1 MRRLARNGF
10 YASTIISGSY
20 SNYSTRRPIE
30 FGTIDRTARGDLNG
44 GSVGTFLKAGYD
56 LKVGGFTFGPV
67 VSGQYTYLGV
77 APFTES
83 GADSLNLRVRQ
94 QNLNSLQFNVG
105 GRLACTWSLADGKIL
120 LIPQARMFWNHE
132 FLQNSTSIW
141 SSLDGG
147 AGPGFEYRTINPRET
162 PSLRRGPDHST
173 RTQLEC
179 ERLLQHRFR
188 KRHLQYTNRVGK
200 RGLPLVE
207 PFLKGVKTSSG
218 TTREF
223 RLRRSSPKAHAGTRD
238 GYLLKRCPP
247 ENTRFLKRANRF
259 ES

>member
-1 MRRLARNGF
+1 M
-10 YASTIISGSY
+10 
-20 SNYSTRRPIE
+20 
-30 FGTIDRTARGDLNG
+30 
-44 GSVGTFLKAGYD
+44 
-56 LKVGGFTFGPV
+56 
-67 VSGQYTYLGV
+67 
-77 APFTES
+77 
-83 GADSLNLRVRQ
+83 
-94 QNLNSLQFNVG
+94 
-105 GRLACTWSLADGKIL
+105 LADASHIPGALPMKRFCSFRRRECSGTMSFCKIPL
-120 LIPQARMFWNHE
+120 PFGQV
-132 FLQNSTSIW
+132 STAERGRASSIAL
-141 SSLDGG
+141 ST
-147 AGPGFEYRTINPRET
+147 ARET